1 METDD
6 RHAFSR
12 KHPEL
17 FRELEGY
24 IAQCSISFAVCSV
37 PGPMPEAA
45 RVCRGDFSRAGLLQK
60 ALEDRDISFSELLLR
75 TIAEKEMS
83 QTECYKKA
91 LVDRKLFS
99 KIRSN
104 PLYRPAKTTVLA
116 FAIALELNLEE
127 TERLLRAA
135 GYALS
140 NSRECDIIVRFFIE
154 HGLYDI
160 VEINRALFE
169 YDQPLLGYR

>member
-1 METDD
+1 METD

-17 FRELEGY
+17 SREMEGY
-24 IAQCSISFAVCSV
+24 IAQFCVPVAVYSG
-37 PGPMPEAA
+37 PGPMPGSLG
-45 RVCRGDFSRAGLLQK
+45 VCRDGFSQEGLLKK

-75 TIAEKEMS
+75 TIAEKKMS

-104 PLYRPAKTTVLA
+104 PLYRPAKATVLA

-160 VEINRALFE
+160 LEINSALYE